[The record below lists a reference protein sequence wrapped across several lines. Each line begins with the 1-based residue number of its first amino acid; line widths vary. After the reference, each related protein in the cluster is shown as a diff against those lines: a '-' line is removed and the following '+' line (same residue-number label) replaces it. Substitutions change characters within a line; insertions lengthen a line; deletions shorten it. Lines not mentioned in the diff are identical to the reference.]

1 MSCYFTRI
9 FVHLQV
15 IVTVC
20 YFSVQKLIG
29 WDPANI
35 YLFKFNSRKTRKRYE
50 ICSKLTINTIESCS
64 DVFRVRNHE
73 PSSDVFF
80 VYLKCES
87 VGYWSIVVICQNQLT
102 IFIHIRSPTIADYT
116 VINYLLQ
123 ALVFLA
129 KIGIHGIISGSKNSK
144 LIFLDYKLLT
154 HHMKR
159 YLTGLFDILT
169 LHSIRFSSI
178 PLINF
183 I

>member
-1 MSCYFTRI
+1 MFCWI
-9 FVHLQV
+9 FQ
-15 IVTVC
+15 IC
-20 YFSVQKLIG
+20 I
-29 WDPANI
+29 
-35 YLFKFNSRKTRKRYE
+35 KFGKFRKKAWPSFLL
-50 ICSKLTINTIESCS
+50 C
-64 DVFRVRNHE
+64 HE
-73 PSSDVFF
+73 QSFDVFF

-87 VGYWSIVVICQNQLT
+87 VGYSFIIVIYQNQLT
-102 IFIHIRSPTIADYT
+102 IFIHIRSSTIADYI
-116 VINYLLQ
+116 VINYLLR

-129 KIGIHGIISGSKNSK
+129 KIGVHGIISGSKNSK

>member
-1 MSCYFTRI
+1 MGLEYLMI
-9 FVHLQV
+9 
-15 IVTVC
+15 
-20 YFSVQKLIG
+20 SVLSHPTFHPYKSQLCLG
-29 WDPANI
+29 E
-35 YLFKFNSRKTRKRYE
+35 KFRK
-50 ICSKLTINTIESCS
+50 S
-64 DVFRVRNHE
+64 HE
-73 PSSDVFF
+73 QSSDVFF
-80 VYLKCES
+80 AYLKCEG
-87 VGYWSIVVICQNQLT
+87 VGYWFIVVICQNQLT
-102 IFIHIRSPTIADYT
+102 IFIHIRSATIADYT

-129 KIGIHGIISGSKNSK
+129 KIGFHGIISGSKNSN

-178 PLINF
+178 PLVDF

>member
-1 MSCYFTRI
+1 MLLLALVTRGTW
-9 FVHLQV
+9 FAPYLL
-15 IVTVC
+15 
-20 YFSVQKLIG
+20 FS
-29 WDPANI
+29 
-35 YLFKFNSRKTRKRYE
+35 NSQGY
-50 ICSKLTINTIESCS
+50 SYSHFHQA
-64 DVFRVRNHE
+64 VAPNHE
-73 PSSDVFF
+73 QSSDMFF

-87 VGYWSIVVICQNQLT
+87 VGYWFIVIICQNQLT
-102 IFIHIRSPTIADYT
+102 IFIHIRSATITHYT